1 MIQPRL
7 NTAEWMEIP
16 HHIRQLIIEQFG
28 LQRSAYTDVRDMKV
42 FSDGYTNDDLKA
54 LSLERLKEYTGL
66 MVDDFYAQLTE
77 TIIKLQN
84 KNVQEETKPQIEGA
98 ISNGGEPKKRGR
110 KKGVNN
116 KADSISI
123 HSKE

>member
-16 HHIRQLIIEQFG
+16 HHIRQLIIKQFS

-66 MVDDFYAQLTE
+66 AVDDFYAQLTE

-84 KNVQEETKPQIEGA
+84 KNVQEETKPQIKGTV
-98 ISNGGEPKKRGR
+98 SDGVQSKKRGG

-116 KADSISI
+116 KTDSISI
-123 HSKE
+123 YSKE